1 MSDVPKETLEERLDD
16 PTCKILVAELC
27 RAYPSCKGDYRL
39 LYYRYIR
46 SQGIRITLRD
56 FDQLRALYSP
66 ETVARRYRELQDEN
80 PAEYAPTE
88 ATLLKRAK
96 NEKVYR
102 AYFRH
107 QLLKP
112 NLMGFI

>member
-1 MSDVPKETLEERLDD
+1 MSDAPRDVLEQRLDD
-16 PTCKILVAELC
+16 PTCKMLVAELC
-27 RAYPSCKGDYRL
+27 HVYPSVKGDYRL

-46 SQGIRITLRD
+46 SQGIKITLKD

-80 PAEYAPTE
+80 PSEYAPTE

-102 AYFRH
+102 AYFKH
-107 QLLKP
+107 QAKPAPLLSW
-112 NLMGFI
+112 I